1 MCTAEQHPLLFC
13 NSGIARVAVQAQQGG
28 SSILTFWASGK
39 LLPTSF
45 LFQTQL
51 TLLKRV
57 SVHTYSMKFYR
68 AHLHHFLSALPFI
81 TKLLIYLKW
90 KKKNLTEKQNKDL

>member
-28 SSILTFWASGK
+28 SSILTK

-90 KKKNLTEKQNKDL
+90 KKKILTEKQNKDL